1 MTELA
6 AILAAREVE
15 RAAGRPGV
23 LATVVGTEGS
33 TYRRPGARM
42 LVGADGVRLAG
53 SISGGCLEGD
63 LLAAAWERTAP
74 GRPPVLVHYD
84 TRRDADALF
93 GHGTGCQGRVSVLLE
108 RLEPDAEPDALDGLG
123 AAVLSARRPAVLAHA
138 LGKGA
143 TRGQRLLLAAG
154 AGEVLDPD
162 TFTDRSTAGRVRRAA
177 AAALDTGRSAW
188 EDVPGAGVVF
198 LEHVAP
204 AAVADPLRHGGP
216 TRRSSCAWHSLQ
228 GWHVAVGG
236 PRAAGAETALAD
248 ADRLVFGSPARLAA
262 ELPPEPG
269 GAALLMTH
277 SYLADLL
284 LLEHLVHAPVRYL
297 GILGPRARRERLLA
311 DLAKQTPPRARP
323 TAAHLDRVLHAPA
336 GLDLGADGPEGIAL
350 SVVAEIQAVLARGHG
365 PGHLR
370 DRPGPLHEPTVG
382 FAPCVL
388 AADDD
393 ELAASPEPPQACA
406 IFPSSPASS

>member
-6 AILAAREVE
+6 AILAARDAE
-15 RAAGRPGV
+15 RAAGRPCV

-42 LVGADGVRLAG
+42 LVAVDGTRRAG

-108 RLEPDAEPDALDGLG
+108 RLEPGGRAPDALDELG
-123 AAVLSARRPAVLAHA
+123 ATVLQRRRPAVLARA

-143 TRGQRLLLAAG
+143 ARGQSLLFTG
-154 AGEVLDPD
+154 AGEAAVD
-162 TFTDRSTAGRVRRAA
+162 TFTDRDTAGRVRRAA
-177 AAALDTGRSAW
+177 GAAWGAARSAW
-188 EDVPGAGVVF
+188 EDVAGAGVVF

-204 AAVADPLRHGGP
+204 PPSLTLYGTGPDAAFILRLA
-216 TRRSSCAWHSLQ
+216 RLQ

-236 PRAAGAETALAD
+236 PRAAGAAAALAG
-248 ADRLVFGSPARLAA
+248 ADRLVFGSPARLAD
-262 ELPPEPG
+262 ELVPEPG

-284 LLEHLVHAPVRYL
+284 LLERLVHAPVRYL
-297 GILGPRARRERLLA
+297 GILGPRARRDKLLA
-311 DLAKQTPPRARP
+311 DLGKHTARP
-323 TAAHLDRVLHAPA
+323 PAAHLERILHAPA
-336 GLDLGADGPEGIAL
+336 GLDLGTDGPEGIAL
-350 SVVAEIQAVLARGHG
+350 SVVAEIQAVLAQGRC

-370 DRPGPLHEPTVG
+370 DRLGPLHAPAG
-382 FAPCVL
+382 PFAPPPL
-388 AADDD
+388 PD
-393 ELAASPEPPQACA
+393 EPEETGEPPPPACA
-406 IFPSSPASS
+406 LIPSPASS